1 MKYYSAINNAFYES
15 DFKDAYDAAGS
26 WPSDAAEVDESVFD
40 EYSGM
45 PPAGKARAAGE
56 DGLPKWVDVPAPSH
70 DIYVAMAETT
80 RSILLSV
87 AKDTISIWQSE
98 LLLGTISDGDKAS
111 LTLWIAYIKEVQTV
125 DTSTAP
131 DVSWPDTPAA

>member
-1 MKYYSAINNAFYES
+1 MKCYIAINNAFYES
-15 DFKDAYDAAGS
+15 DFKDVYDVAGS
-26 WPSDAAEVDESVFD
+26 FSSDAVELDESVFN
-40 EYSGM
+40 EFSGM
-45 PPAGKARAAGE
+45 PPAGKTRAGGE
-56 DGLPKWVDVPAPSH
+56 DGLPEWVDVPAPSH

-98 LLLGTISDGDKAS
+98 LLLGTISDKGKAS
-111 LTLWIAYIKEVQTV
+111 LTLWIAYIKQVHAV

-131 DVSWPDTPAA
+131 KVS